1 MKVKRILAKS
11 IPLLVLVLLLVPQ
24 AAGAM
29 EITKY
34 MTTVF
39 GDTGAAMPSDDLM
52 TVIGR
57 VIKWAL
63 GFLGLGATAIIIVG
77 GFKWMTSG
85 GNEDQIAAAK
95 KLMTNGII
103 GLVIIILAYTISH
116 FVINALTTKIAP
128 NP

>member
-1 MKVKRILAKS
+1 MKAKRILAKS
-11 IPLLVLVLLLVPQ
+11 IPLFVLALLLAPQ
-24 AAGAM
+24 AAGAVN
-29 EITKY
+29 ITKY
-34 MTTVF
+34 MTPLTE
-39 GDTGAAMPSDDLM
+39 TGGAELPQTDLL
-52 TVIGR
+52 TVIGN
-57 VIKWAL
+57 VLNWAL
-63 GFLGLGATAIIIVG
+63 GFLGLGATVIIIVG

-85 GNEDQIAAAK
+85 GNEEQIASAK